1 MHAVLCLPS
10 LPFAVHWST
19 PIRERL
25 TVETPAGEVT
35 ELLRAWSA
43 GDRNVESRLF
53 EIVLPDLRRL
63 ALSFLR
69 RESPN
74 HSLQATALLNEAYMR
89 LVGARERDWQGR
101 KHFFAI
107 TARVMRRLLIDHAR
121 GRRRAEFVDMEGIA
135 EMLRGRDSQLE
146 QAVAVDAVLDELEAV
161 EPEMCHIVELRFFLG
176 LTEEEAADAMG
187 LPVRTVQRRY
197 SDARKWLFERLG
209 RR

>member
-1 MHAVLCLPS
+1 MDSVLCFPS

-19 PIRERL
+19 PLKDLR
-25 TVETPAGEVT
+25 TVDAPAGEVT

-43 GDRNVESRLF
+43 GDRQVESRLF

-63 ALSFLR
+63 ALCFLR

-74 HSLQATALLNEAYMR
+74 HSMQATVLLNEAYMR
-89 LVGARERDWQGR
+89 LVGAREREWQGR

-121 GRRRAEFVDMEGIA
+121 GKRRAEFVDMEGIE

-146 QAVAVDAVLDELEAV
+146 QAIAVDSVLDELEAAH
-161 EPEMCHIVELRFFLG
+161 PEMCHIVELRFFLG
-176 LTEEEAADAMG
+176 LTEEETAEALG
-187 LPVRTVQRRY
+187 IPVRTAQRRY
-197 SDARKWLFERLG
+197 SDARKWLFDRLG
-209 RR
+209 RQ